1 MGDDILRK
9 IWSFLIQPL
18 FNQRGEVGDEIDE
31 LTPEELALLGEDED
45 EAEELDPDETEEAK
59 AARLEPE
66 AAAETEAKEKAEAEA
81 EAAAEAEAE
90 ADPDKD
96 KPKVPQARIDEVT
109 KERGEALNKLELLK
123 TDPDKYYTQ
132 YPDEKPAKVKD
143 GEDSDVYAMVV
154 DGGEHHG
161 KTVREISKEDPGAA
175 VELIT
180 KYYRQIDLD
189 QRKTEK
195 AETQRTADEDA
206 QKQRDLDETDAFLD
220 TRAEEVHGKK
230 YDALSKEDQAKIE
243 EIGTKTWEWQQKN
256 DAIHYSWADAYT
268 LMTLG
273 EIKAKS
279 SSDGAKRLV
288 DKITQTAV
296 ATTSS
301 SKDAGRETG
310 YEADLAMS
318 GDELSDKIEDMSES
332 KFLKWKKDAPKEL
345 RDKHPSIDWG

>member
-1 MGDDILRK
+1 MGDDIVK
-9 IWSFLIQPL
+9 
-18 FNQRGEVGDEIDE
+18 DEIDE
-31 LTPEELALLGEDED
+31 LTPEELAIVVGDDEEEL
-45 EAEELDPDETEEAK
+45 EAEIETEEVK
-59 AARLEPE
+59 AARLEAE
-66 AAAETEAKEKAEAEA
+66 ATAETEAEAEAETKAKAEAEA
-81 EAAAEAEAE
+81 KAAAEAETE
-90 ADPDKD
+90 T
-96 KPKVPQARIDEVT
+96 KVPQSRIDEVT
-109 KERGEALNKLELLK
+109 KERGETQAKLELLK
-123 TDPDKYYTQ
+123 TDPDKYYKE
-132 YPDEKPAKVKD
+132 YPEEKPAEKKPKVSD
-143 GEDSDVYAMVV
+143 GEDADVYAMTV

-161 KTVREISKEDPGAA
+161 KTVREVSKEDPGAA

-189 QRKTEK
+189 QRKTDKTE
-195 AETQRTADEDA
+195 ATRIADEDA

-220 TRAEEVHGKK
+220 TRAEEIHGKK

-268 LMTLG
+268 LMTIG

-288 DKITQTAV
+288 DKITQSSV
-296 ATTSS
+296 ASTSS